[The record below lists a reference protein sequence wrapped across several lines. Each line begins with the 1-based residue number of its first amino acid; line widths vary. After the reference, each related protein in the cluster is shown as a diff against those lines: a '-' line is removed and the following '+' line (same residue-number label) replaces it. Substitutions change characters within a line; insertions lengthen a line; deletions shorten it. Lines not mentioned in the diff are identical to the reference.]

1 MKRSYKLEEL
11 DCANC
16 AAKME
21 RAAAKIDGV
30 KEISINFMAQKLTI
44 EANDESFLEIL
55 DTVEKT
61 MKSVEKDVSIVRR

>member
-44 EANDESFLEIL
+44 EADDESFLEIL